1 MPGRVPAISTDTR
14 IISGRVSV
22 LNAGTRP
29 GTIDHSS
36 PRIFRGKYAKREFSL
51 GKENFLREKSLLKKF
66 SFFSEIFLFLFVSLQ
81 ILFQNVL
88 MKPSYRI
95 KKMLQ

>member
-29 GTIDHSS
+29 GTSDQDH
-36 PRIFRGKYAKREFSL
+36 
-51 GKENFLREKSLLKKF
+51 FL
-66 SFFSEIFLFLFVSLQ
+66 
-81 ILFQNVL
+81 
-88 MKPSYRI
+88 P
-95 KKMLQ
+95 KKMKYTVKILKQVEYESARSMNICFG

>member
-29 GTIDHSS
+29 GTSDQDH
-36 PRIFRGKYAKREFSL
+36 
-51 GKENFLREKSLLKKF
+51 FL
-66 SFFSEIFLFLFVSLQ
+66 
-81 ILFQNVL
+81 
-88 MKPSYRI
+88 P
-95 KKMLQ
+95 KKMKYTVKILKQVEYESARSMNICFGW